1 MTAKRD
7 HDASPPGMHD
17 TVRHAILA
25 ALREEGP
32 LSAREISQAVGIS
45 EKEVADHLGHLR
57 KTLAA
62 EGGRLLMTPPECR
75 KCGFVFAKRERLTK
89 PGRCPVCKG
98 EAIRPPAYALAL
110 RTKTK

>member
-1 MTAKRD
+1 MTTKRD
-7 HDASPPGMHD
+7 HDAAPPEMQD

-32 LSAREISQAVGIS
+32 LSARGISQAVGIS
-45 EKEVADHLGHLR
+45 EKEVAGHLGHLR

-62 EGGRLLMTPPECR
+62 EGDRLVVAPPACR

-98 EAIRPPAYALAL
+98 EAIRPPAYSIEPHR
-110 RTKTK
+110 RTT